1 MKQAI
6 GLVEVKGLASAI
18 EVSDTMV
25 KVANVE
31 LLGVEK
37 AKGFGW
43 MTVKVAGDVGAVK
56 AAVDAGKAKAVQ
68 HNVFLSALVIPRPAN
83 NLENFFFKKETKV
96 SDTTEP
102 AEKSEVVV
110 EPAVSEPEKVE
121 EKPQLIEKPEVEKP
135 TKEEPAKEEPAKE
148 EPVKE
153 ETVKEESVKE
163 KPVTEAPVKKEP
175 AKEGPKKKKS
185 PPKGSKK
192 SSEPKKKK

>member
-37 AKGFGW
+37 ARGFGW

-56 AAVDAGKAKAVQ
+56 AAVDAGKAKAVAN
-68 HNVFLSALVIPRPAN
+68 NVFLSALVIPRPAN
-83 NLENFFFKKETKV
+83 NLEKFFFTKKSTSNLPDENPEKMTVV
-96 SDTTEP
+96 SEP
-102 AEKSEVVV
+102 V
-110 EPAVSEPEKVE
+110 ESQPEPEKVE
-121 EKPQLIEKPEVEKP
+121 EKSQPDEKPVIEEPIKEAAIKEEPSKEEITKEETIQEEPTKEKV
-135 TKEEPAKEEPAKE
+135 TKEEP
-148 EPVKE
+148 
-153 ETVKEESVKE
+153 
-163 KPVTEAPVKKEP
+163 
-175 AKEGPKKKKS
+175 KKKKN

-192 SSEPKKKK
+192 SSESKKKK

>member
-6 GLVEVKGLASAI
+6 GLVEVTGLASAI

-68 HNVFLSALVIPRPAN
+68 NNVYLSSLVIPRPAN
-83 NLENFFFKKETKV
+83 NLEDFFFKKEEEKIDV
-96 SDTTEP
+96 P
-102 AEKSEVVV
+102 AETIEQP
-110 EPAVSEPEKVE
+110 EAV
-121 EKPQLIEKPEVEKP
+121 I
-135 TKEEPAKEEPAKE
+135 
-148 EPVKE
+148 
-153 ETVKEESVKE
+153 ESVE
-163 KPVTEAPVKKEP
+163 
-175 AKEGPKKKKS
+175 
-185 PPKGSKK
+185 
-192 SSEPKKKK
+192 

>member
-56 AAVDAGKAKAVQ
+56 AAVDAGKAKAVAN
-68 HNVFLSALVIPRPAN
+68 NVYLSALVIPRPAN
-83 NLENFFFKKETKV
+83 NLEKFFFAKEKKASDLPAERSDKTPMVNEPVVEEAKKVSEEPKLEEEPVVAEPIKETTDKKE
-96 SDTTEP
+96 
-102 AEKSEVVV
+102 
-110 EPAVSEPEKVE
+110 AV
-121 EKPQLIEKPEVEKP
+121 
-135 TKEEPAKEEPAKE
+135 KEEPIKEEPIKQD
-148 EPVKE
+148 
-153 ETVKEESVKE
+153 
-163 KPVTEAPVKKEP
+163 PVKKEKP
-175 AKEGPKKKKS
+175 IKEEPKKKKN

-192 SSEPKKKK
+192 SSESKKKK

>member
-56 AAVDAGKAKAVQ
+56 AAVDAGKAIAVAN
-68 HNVFLSALVIPRPAN
+68 NVYLSALVIPRPAN
-83 NLENFFFKKETKV
+83 NLEKFFFAKEKKASDLPAERSVKTPMVNEPVVEEAKKVSEEPKSEEEPVVAEPIKETTDKKE
-96 SDTTEP
+96 
-102 AEKSEVVV
+102 
-110 EPAVSEPEKVE
+110 AV
-121 EKPQLIEKPEVEKP
+121 
-135 TKEEPAKEEPAKE
+135 KEEPIKEEPIKQD
-148 EPVKE
+148 
-153 ETVKEESVKE
+153 
-163 KPVTEAPVKKEP
+163 PVKKEKP
-175 AKEGPKKKKS
+175 IKEEPKKKKN

-192 SSEPKKKK
+192 SSESKKKK

>member
-121 EKPQLIEKPEVEKP
+121 EKPQLIEKSEDEKP
-135 TKEEPAKEEPAKE
+135 TME
-148 EPVKE
+148 EPVKD

-185 PPKGSKK
+185 PSKGSKK
-192 SSEPKKKK
+192 SSEPKKRSNH

>member
-56 AAVDAGKAKAVQ
+56 AAVDAGKAKAVTN
-68 HNVFLSALVIPRPAN
+68 NVYLSALVIPRPAN
-83 NLENFFFKKETKV
+83 NLEKFFFAKEQEDV
-96 SDTTEP
+96 HFPVERAETTP
-102 AEKSEVVV
+102 M
-110 EPAVSEPEKVE
+110 VSEPVE
-121 EKPQLIEKPEVEKP
+121 EKIEKAPEEPQPEVKPTIEKSVEEKIDKKEAVKEKP
-135 TKEEPAKEEPAKE
+135 IKEEPIKQ

-153 ETVKEESVKE
+153 KSVKEE
-163 KPVTEAPVKKEP
+163 
-175 AKEGPKKKKS
+175 PKKKKN
-185 PPKGSKK
+185 PAKGSKK
-192 SSEPKKKK
+192 SSESKKKK

>member
-37 AKGFGW
+37 ARGFGW

-56 AAVDAGKAKAVQ
+56 AAVDAGKAKAVAN
-68 HNVFLSALVIPRPAN
+68 NVFLSALVIPRPAN
-83 NLENFFFKKETKV
+83 NLEKFFFTKESASK
-96 SDTTEP
+96 SPDENP
-102 AEKSEVVV
+102 EKT
-110 EPAVSEPEKVE
+110 PAVSEPAEPEPEKGEEKSQPDEKPIIEEPIKETAIKEEQSKEEITKEETNQEDPTKEKV
-121 EKPQLIEKPEVEKP
+121 
-135 TKEEPAKEEPAKE
+135 TKEEP
-148 EPVKE
+148 
-153 ETVKEESVKE
+153 
-163 KPVTEAPVKKEP
+163 
-175 AKEGPKKKKS
+175 KKKKN

-192 SSEPKKKK
+192 TSESKKKK

>member
-56 AAVDAGKAKAVQ
+56 AAVDAGKAKAVAN
-68 HNVFLSALVIPRPAN
+68 NVYLSALVIPRPAN
-83 NLENFFFKKETKV
+83 NLEKFFFAKERKASDLPAERSDKTPMVNEPVVEEVKKVSEEPKSEEEPVVAEPIKETTDKKE
-96 SDTTEP
+96 
-102 AEKSEVVV
+102 
-110 EPAVSEPEKVE
+110 AV
-121 EKPQLIEKPEVEKP
+121 
-135 TKEEPAKEEPAKE
+135 KEEPIKEEPIKQD
-148 EPVKE
+148 
-153 ETVKEESVKE
+153 
-163 KPVTEAPVKKEP
+163 PVKKEKP
-175 AKEGPKKKKS
+175 IKEEPKKKKN
-185 PPKGSKK
+185 PAKGSKK
-192 SSEPKKKK
+192 SSESKKKK

>member
-6 GLVEVKGLASAI
+6 GLVEVKGLASAV

-37 AKGFGW
+37 ARGFGW

-83 NLENFFFKKETKV
+83 NLENFFFKKEIK
-96 SDTTEP
+96 SLDTP
-102 AEKSEVVV
+102 NDPPEKSEPVK
-110 EPAVSEPEKVE
+110 EPPVVSEPEKVE
-121 EKPQLIEKPEVEKP
+121 EKPQTIEEPKVEKP
-135 TKEEPAKEEPAKE
+135 IKEESTKEKPGKEDVIKE

-153 ETVKEESVKE
+153 KPITET
-163 KPVTEAPVKKEP
+163 PVKKEP
-175 AKEGPKKKKS
+175 TKEGPKKKKS

>member
-68 HNVFLSALVIPRPAN
+68 NNVFLSALVIPRPAN
-83 NLENFFFKKETKV
+83 NLENFFFKKKTKDSDTPVPAEESEPVSETVV
-96 SDTTEP
+96 SD
-102 AEKSEVVV
+102 
-110 EPAVSEPEKVE
+110 PEKVE
-121 EKPQLIEKPEVEKP
+121 EKPQLIGKPEVEKP
-135 TKEEPAKEEPAKE
+135 TKEEPAKEE
-148 EPVKE
+148 
-153 ETVKEESVKE
+153 TVKEESVKE
-163 KPVTEAPVKKEP
+163 KSVTEAPVKKEP
-175 AKEGPKKKKS
+175 AKEVPKKKKS

>member
-6 GLVEVKGLASAI
+6 GLVEVTGLASAI

-68 HNVFLSALVIPRPAN
+68 NNVYLSSLVIPRPAN
-83 NLENFFFKKETKV
+83 NLDNFFFKKEEKQA
-96 SDTTEP
+96 DIP
-102 AEKSEVVV
+102 AESLEKTE
-110 EPAVSEPEKVE
+110 AVIESIE
-121 EKPQLIEKPEVEKP
+121 EKPQPIEKVEIAE
-135 TKEEPAKEEPAKE
+135 TIKE

-153 ETVKEESVKE
+153 VPIEEPLKKDPVEE
-163 KPVTEAPVKKEP
+163 KLIRKEP
-175 AKEGPKKKKS
+175 IKEQPKKKKN

-192 SSEPKKKK
+192 ASDSKKKK

>member
-102 AEKSEVVV
+102 AEKSEPVT
-110 EPAVSEPEKVE
+110 EPVVSEPEKVE

-135 TKEEPAKEEPAKE
+135 TMEEPAKEEPI
-148 EPVKE
+148 KE

-163 KPVTEAPVKKEP
+163 KPVTEAPIKKEP

>member
-102 AEKSEVVV
+102 AEKSEVLV
-110 EPAVSEPEKVE
+110 ESAVSEPEKVE
-121 EKPQLIEKPEVEKP
+121 EKPQLIEKSEDEKP
-135 TKEEPAKEEPAKE
+135 TMEEPAKE
-148 EPVKE
+148 EPVKD

-185 PPKGSKK
+185 PSKGSKK

>member
-56 AAVDAGKAKAVQ
+56 AAVDAGKVKAVSN
-68 HNVFLSALVIPRPAN
+68 NVYLSALVIPRPAN
-83 NLENFFFKKETKV
+83 NLEKFFFAKEKKASDLPAERSDKTPMVNEPVVEEAKKVSEEPKSEEEPVVAEPIKETTDKKE
-96 SDTTEP
+96 
-102 AEKSEVVV
+102 
-110 EPAVSEPEKVE
+110 AV
-121 EKPQLIEKPEVEKP
+121 
-135 TKEEPAKEEPAKE
+135 KEEPI
-148 EPVKE
+148 KE
-153 ETVKEESVKE
+153 ETIKQD
-163 KPVTEAPVKKEP
+163 PVKKEKP
-175 AKEGPKKKKS
+175 IKEEPKKKKN

-192 SSEPKKKK
+192 SSESKKKK

>member
-6 GLVEVKGLASAI
+6 GLVEVTGLASAI

-56 AAVDAGKAKAVQ
+56 AAVDAGKAKAVAN
-68 HNVFLSALVIPRPAN
+68 NVYLSALVIPRPAN
-83 NLENFFFKKETKV
+83 NLEKYFFTKEKKT
-96 SDTTEP
+96 SDLPVESLEKAPVENEP
-102 AEKSEVVV
+102 AELPTEKIEEVPQPN
-110 EPAVSEPEKVE
+110 EPPVIDEP
-121 EKPQLIEKPEVEKP
+121 L
-135 TKEEPAKEEPAKE
+135 
-148 EPVKE
+148 
-153 ETVKEESVKE
+153 KEESSKEEEIKE
-163 KPVTEAPVKKEP
+163 KPIKE
-175 AKEGPKKKKS
+175 EPKKKKN

-192 SSEPKKKK
+192 SSDSKKKK

>member
-56 AAVDAGKAKAVQ
+56 AAVDAGKAKAVAN
-68 HNVFLSALVIPRPAN
+68 NVYLSALVIPRPAN
-83 NLENFFFKKETKV
+83 NLEKFFFAKEKKASDLPAERSDKTPMVNEPVVEEAKKVSEEPKSEEEPVVAEPIKETTDKKE
-96 SDTTEP
+96 
-102 AEKSEVVV
+102 
-110 EPAVSEPEKVE
+110 AV
-121 EKPQLIEKPEVEKP
+121 
-135 TKEEPAKEEPAKE
+135 KEEPIKEEPIKQD
-148 EPVKE
+148 
-153 ETVKEESVKE
+153 
-163 KPVTEAPVKKEP
+163 PVKKEKP
-175 AKEGPKKKKS
+175 IKEEPKKKKN

-192 SSEPKKKK
+192 SSESKKKK

>member
-6 GLVEVKGLASAI
+6 GLVEVTGLASAI

-68 HNVFLSALVIPRPAN
+68 NNVYLSSLVIPRPAN
-83 NLENFFFKKETKV
+83 NLEDFFFKKEEEKIDV
-96 SDTTEP
+96 P
-102 AEKSEVVV
+102 AETIEQP
-110 EPAVSEPEKVE
+110 EAVIESVE
-121 EKPQLIEKPEVEKP
+121 EKPQPIEKVEIAE
-135 TKEEPAKEEPAKE
+135 TIKE

-153 ETVKEESVKE
+153 VPIEKAPIEEPLKKDPVEE
-163 KPVTEAPVKKEP
+163 KLIRKEP
-175 AKEGPKKKKS
+175 IKEQPKKKKN

-192 SSEPKKKK
+192 ASVSKKKK

>member
-56 AAVDAGKAKAVQ
+56 AAIDAGKAKAVAN
-68 HNVFLSALVIPRPAN
+68 NVYLSALVIPRPAN
-83 NLENFFFKKETKV
+83 NLEKFFFAKERKASDLPAERSDKTPMVNEPVVEEVKKVSEEPKSEEEPVVAEPIKETTDKKE
-96 SDTTEP
+96 
-102 AEKSEVVV
+102 
-110 EPAVSEPEKVE
+110 AV
-121 EKPQLIEKPEVEKP
+121 
-135 TKEEPAKEEPAKE
+135 KEEPIKEEPIKQD
-148 EPVKE
+148 
-153 ETVKEESVKE
+153 
-163 KPVTEAPVKKEP
+163 PVKKEKP
-175 AKEGPKKKKS
+175 IKEEPKKKKN
-185 PPKGSKK
+185 PAKGSKK
-192 SSEPKKKK
+192 SSESKKKK

>member
-1 MKQAI
+1 MNQAI

-56 AAVDAGKAKAVQ
+56 AAVDAGKAKAVAN
-68 HNVFLSALVIPRPAN
+68 NVYLSALVIPRPAN
-83 NLENFFFKKETKV
+83 NLEKIFFMKKQKQADLPAESSEKTPVV
-96 SDTTEP
+96 SDTQP
-102 AEKSEVVV
+102 SVQ
-110 EPAVSEPEKVE
+110 VE
-121 EKPQLIEKPEVEKP
+121 EEATPVEKP
-135 TKEEPAKEEPAKE
+135 VIDEPIKDDSSKNEAIKEEPTNEAPVKEKPAKEEP
-148 EPVKE
+148 
-153 ETVKEESVKE
+153 
-163 KPVTEAPVKKEP
+163 
-175 AKEGPKKKKS
+175 KKKKN

-192 SSEPKKKK
+192 ASESKKKK

>member
-68 HNVFLSALVIPRPAN
+68 NNVYLSSLVIPRPAN
-83 NLENFFFKKETKV
+83 NLENFFFKKEEKQA
-96 SDTTEP
+96 DTP
-102 AEKSEVVV
+102 AESIEKPEATIEEKTQPTEKAETADAMKEAPIEKESIEDPIKK
-110 EPAVSEPEKVE
+110 EPVE
-121 EKPQLIEKPEVEKP
+121 EKPI
-135 TKEEPAKEEPAKE
+135 
-148 EPVKE
+148 
-153 ETVKEESVKE
+153 
-163 KPVTEAPVKKEP
+163 KKEP
-175 AKEGPKKKKS
+175 SKEQPKKKKN

-192 SSEPKKKK
+192 ASEPKKKK

>member
-68 HNVFLSALVIPRPAN
+68 NNVYLSALVIPRPAN
-83 NLENFFFKKETKV
+83 NLENFFFKKEEKQA
-96 SDTTEP
+96 DTP
-102 AEKSEVVV
+102 AESIEKSE
-110 EPAVSEPEKVE
+110 ATIE
-121 EKPQLIEKPEVEKP
+121 EKTQPTEKAEITE
-135 TKEEPAKEEPAKE
+135 TMKEEPAKEAPIEKESIE
-148 EPVKE
+148 EPI
-153 ETVKEESVKE
+153 
-163 KPVTEAPVKKEP
+163 KKEP
-175 AKEGPKKKKS
+175 VEEKPIKKEPSKEQPKKKKN

-192 SSEPKKKK
+192 ASEPKKKK

>member
-1 MKQAI
+1 MKQVI

-56 AAVDAGKAKAVQ
+56 AAVDAGKAKAVAN
-68 HNVFLSALVIPRPAN
+68 NVYLSALVIPRPAN
-83 NLENFFFKKETKV
+83 NLENFFFAKEKKASDLPAERSDKTPMVNEPVVEEAKKV
-96 SDTTEP
+96 SDQP
-102 AEKSEVVV
+102 KSE
-110 EPAVSEPEKVE
+110 
-121 EKPQLIEKPEVEKP
+121 
-135 TKEEPAKEEPAKE
+135 E
-148 EPVKE
+148 EPVAAEPIKE
-153 ETVKEESVKE
+153 TTDKKEAVKEESIKEEPIKQDQVKKE
-163 KPVTEAPVKKEP
+163 KPIKE
-175 AKEGPKKKKS
+175 EPKKKKN

-192 SSEPKKKK
+192 SSESKKKK

>member
-37 AKGFGW
+37 ARGFGW

-56 AAVDAGKAKAVQ
+56 AAVDAGKAKAVAN
-68 HNVFLSALVIPRPAN
+68 NVFLSALVIPRPAN
-83 NLENFFFKKETKV
+83 NLEKFFFTKESASK
-96 SDTTEP
+96 SPDENP
-102 AEKSEVVV
+102 EKT
-110 EPAVSEPEKVE
+110 PAVSEPVEPQQEPEKVE
-121 EKPQLIEKPEVEKP
+121 EKSQPDGKPVIEEPFKEAAIKEEPSKEEITKEETIQEEPTKEKV
-135 TKEEPAKEEPAKE
+135 TKEEP
-148 EPVKE
+148 
-153 ETVKEESVKE
+153 
-163 KPVTEAPVKKEP
+163 
-175 AKEGPKKKKS
+175 KKKKN

-192 SSEPKKKK
+192 TSESKKKK

>member
-68 HNVFLSALVIPRPAN
+68 NNVYLSSLVIPRPAN
-83 NLENFFFKKETKV
+83 NLEDFFFKKEEEKV
-96 SDTTEP
+96 DVP
-102 AEKSEVVV
+102 AETIEQPEAVIEAVP
-110 EPAVSEPEKVE
+110 EPDKVE
-121 EKPQLIEKPEVEKP
+121 EKPEPMEKPELVEPIKEEP
-135 TKEEPAKEEPAKE
+135 IKEAPVKEEPAKKDLPD
-148 EPVKE
+148 
-153 ETVKEESVKE
+153 E
-163 KPVTEAPVKKEP
+163 KPVKKEP
-175 AKEGPKKKKS
+175 IKDQPKKKKN

-192 SSEPKKKK
+192 ASEPKKKK

>member
-56 AAVDAGKAKAVQ
+56 AAVDAGKAKAVAN
-68 HNVFLSALVIPRPAN
+68 NVYLSALVIPRPAN
-83 NLENFFFKKETKV
+83 NLENFFFAKEKKA
-96 SDTTEP
+96 SDLP
-102 AEKSEVVV
+102 AERSDKTPMVNEPVV
-110 EPAVSEPEKVE
+110 EEAK
-121 EKPQLIEKPEVEKP
+121 KFQINRNQKRNQWRRNRLKKRQ
-135 TKEEPAKEEPAKE
+135 TKKRR
-148 EPVKE
+148 
-153 ETVKEESVKE
+153 
-163 KPVTEAPVKKEP
+163 
-175 AKEGPKKKKS
+175 
-185 PPKGSKK
+185 
-192 SSEPKKKK
+192 

>member
-6 GLVEVKGLASAI
+6 GLVEVTGLASAI

-68 HNVFLSALVIPRPAN
+68 NNVYLSSLVIPRPAN
-83 NLENFFFKKETKV
+83 NLEDFFFKKEEETI
-96 SDTTEP
+96 EQP
-102 AEKSEVVV
+102 E
-110 EPAVSEPEKVE
+110 AVIESVE
-121 EKPQLIEKPEVEKP
+121 EKPQPIEKVEIAE
-135 TKEEPAKEEPAKE
+135 TIKE

-153 ETVKEESVKE
+153 VPIEKAPIEEPLKKDPVEE
-163 KPVTEAPVKKEP
+163 KLIRKEP
-175 AKEGPKKKKS
+175 IKEQPKKKKN

-192 SSEPKKKK
+192 ASDSKKKK

>member
-56 AAVDAGKAKAVQ
+56 AAVDAGKAKAVAN
-68 HNVFLSALVIPRPAN
+68 NVYLSALVIPRPAN
-83 NLENFFFKKETKV
+83 NLEKFFFAKERKASDLPAERSDKTPMVNKPVVEEVKKVSEEPKSEEEPVVAEPIKETTDKKE
-96 SDTTEP
+96 
-102 AEKSEVVV
+102 
-110 EPAVSEPEKVE
+110 AV
-121 EKPQLIEKPEVEKP
+121 
-135 TKEEPAKEEPAKE
+135 KEEPIKEEPIKQD
-148 EPVKE
+148 
-153 ETVKEESVKE
+153 
-163 KPVTEAPVKKEP
+163 PVKKEKTI
-175 AKEGPKKKKS
+175 KEEPKKKKN
-185 PPKGSKK
+185 PAKGSKK
-192 SSEPKKKK
+192 SSESKKKK